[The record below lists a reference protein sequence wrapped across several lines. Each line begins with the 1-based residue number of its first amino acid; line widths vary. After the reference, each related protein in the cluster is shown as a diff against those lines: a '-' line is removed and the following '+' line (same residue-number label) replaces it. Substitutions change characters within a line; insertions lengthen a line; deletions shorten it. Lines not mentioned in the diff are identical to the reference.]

1 MSTSME
7 ACRISPPTSRTPLHH
22 NAAQWAETSSHVP
35 KIQLST
41 IPTVILEKVV
51 QYFHYKAR
59 YDQVA
64 RRPKFDIPLEIVT
77 QVLLAANFL
86 DT

>member
-1 MSTSME
+1 M
-7 ACRISPPTSRTPLHH
+7 
-22 NAAQWAETSSHVP
+22 P